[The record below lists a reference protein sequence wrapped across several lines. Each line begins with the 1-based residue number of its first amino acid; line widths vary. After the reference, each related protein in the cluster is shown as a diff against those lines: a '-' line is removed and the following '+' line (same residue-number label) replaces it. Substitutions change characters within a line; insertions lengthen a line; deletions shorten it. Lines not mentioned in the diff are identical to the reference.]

1 MAGPSDRKIP
11 VLGVPER
18 VPLCVRRGL
27 GVVACLVVSGSAALE
42 TDPYT
47 HRERTVA
54 DSLVVLD
61 REVNAALDSIASSW
75 SRGEREWRFVMA
87 VYWRIGGPNF
97 QDKLE
102 RWAMAAPEVERIEFK
117 RGESLI
123 DDFPALTGR
132 FARIFGVGPI
142 INLNGVYIGTDKIGH
157 FLSQGRKFYKR
168 YRRMGDEALAMRRS
182 VTTEAGLFGRWA
194 TGVYSN
200 ADLVAN
206 YEGYLFYRSLFH
218 DDIVAEKPAIFRWQD
233 GKPVRQRRF
242 TWAYHVNAFWDEG
255 LNPNV
260 YRKALLPHVEK
271 RLLRLCDDFAQRPQS
286 YRVPNAPELT
296 LRYRNA
302 GLRFNDALL
311 PARFLAARCP

>member
-1 MAGPSDRKIP
+1 MRERGPRC
-11 VLGVPER
+11 L
-18 VPLCVRRGL
+18 RRGL
-27 GVVACLVVSGSAALE
+27 GVAACVVVSGTAAYE

-61 REVNAALDSIASSW
+61 REVNATLDRLASSW

-97 QDKLE
+97 EDKLE
-102 RWAMAAPEVERIEFK
+102 RWAMESPEIERIEFK

-123 DDFPALTGR
+123 DDFPALIAR
-132 FARIFGVGPI
+132 VARIFNVGPI

-157 FLSQGRKFYKR
+157 FLSQGRKFYQR
-168 YRRMGDEALAMRRS
+168 YRRLGDEALAMRRS
-182 VTTEAGLFGRWA
+182 VRTETGLFGRLT

-206 YEGYLFYRSLFH
+206 YEGYLFYRGLFH
-218 DDIVAEKPAIFRWQD
+218 DDIVAGKPAVFHWQD
-233 GKPVRQRRF
+233 GKPVRQRWF
-242 TWAYHVNAFWDEG
+242 TWGDHVNAFWDEG

-260 YRKALLPHVEK
+260 YHKALLPHVEK
-271 RLLRLCDDFAQRPQS
+271 RLLRLCDDFARRPQS
-286 YRVPNAPELT
+286 YRVPNAAELT
-296 LRYRNA
+296 LRYRYA
-302 GLRFNDALL
+302 GMRLNDALL
-311 PARFLAARCP
+311 PARFLSARCP

>member
-1 MAGPSDRKIP
+1 MLARGPR
-11 VLGVPER
+11 
-18 VPLCVRRGL
+18 CWCRGL
-27 GVVACLVVSGSAALE
+27 GVAACVVVSGTAAYE

-61 REVNAALDSIASSW
+61 REVNATLDRIASSW

-97 QDKLE
+97 EDKLE
-102 RWAMAAPEVERIEFK
+102 RWAMEAPEIERIEFK

-123 DDFPALTGR
+123 DDFPALIAR
-132 FARIFGVGPI
+132 VARIFNVGPI

-157 FLSQGRKFYKR
+157 FLSQGRKFYQR
-168 YRRMGDEALAMRRS
+168 YRRLGDETLAMRRS
-182 VTTEAGLFGRWA
+182 VTTEAGVFGRWT

-206 YEGYLFYRSLFH
+206 YEGYLFYRGLFH
-218 DDIVAEKPAIFRWQD
+218 DDIVAGKPAVFRWQD

-242 TWAYHVNAFWDEG
+242 TWADHVNAFWDEG

-260 YRKALLPHVEK
+260 YHKALLPHVEK
-271 RLLRLCDDFAQRPQS
+271 RLLRLCDDYARRPQS
-286 YRVPNAPELT
+286 YRVPNAAELVS
-296 LRYRNA
+296 RYRNA
-302 GLRFNDALL
+302 GMRLNDALL
-311 PARFLAARCP
+311 PARFFSARCP

>member
-1 MAGPSDRKIP
+1 MPARGPR
-11 VLGVPER
+11 
-18 VPLCVRRGL
+18 CFRRGL
-27 GVVACLVVSGSAALE
+27 GVAACVVVSGTAAYE

-61 REVNAALDSIASSW
+61 REVNATLDRLASSW

-97 QDKLE
+97 EDKLE
-102 RWAMAAPEVERIEFK
+102 RWAMESPEIERIEFK

-123 DDFPALTGR
+123 ADFPALIAR
-132 FARIFGVGPI
+132 VARIFNVGPI

-168 YRRMGDEALAMRRS
+168 YRRLGDEALAMRRS
-182 VTTEAGLFGRWA
+182 VRTETGVFGRWT

-206 YEGYLFYRSLFH
+206 YEGYLFYRGLFH
-218 DDIVAEKPAIFRWQD
+218 DDIVAGKPAVFRWQD

-242 TWAYHVNAFWDEG
+242 TWGDHVNAFWDEA

-260 YRKALLPHVEK
+260 YHRALLPHVEK
-271 RLLRLCDDFAQRPQS
+271 RLLSLCDDFARRPQS
-286 YRVPNAPELT
+286 YRVPNAAELT
-296 LRYRNA
+296 LRYRYA
-302 GLRFNDALL
+302 GMRLNDALL
-311 PARFLAARCP
+311 PAGFLSARCP

>member
-1 MAGPSDRKIP
+1 MLARGPR
-11 VLGVPER
+11 
-18 VPLCVRRGL
+18 CWRRGL
-27 GVVACLVVSGSAALE
+27 GVAACVVVSGTAAYE

-61 REVNAALDSIASSW
+61 REMNATLDRIAFSW

-87 VYWRIGGPNF
+87 VYWRIGGPNIE
-97 QDKLE
+97 DKLE
-102 RWAMAAPEVERIEFK
+102 RWAMEAPEIERLEFK

-123 DDFPALTGR
+123 DDFPVLIAR
-132 FARIFGVGPI
+132 IARIFNVGPI

-157 FLSQGRKFYKR
+157 FLSQGRKFYQR
-168 YRRMGDEALAMRRS
+168 YRRLGDEALAMRRS
-182 VTTEAGLFGRWA
+182 VTTEAGVFGRWT

-206 YEGYLFYRSLFH
+206 YEGYLFYRGLFH
-218 DDIVAEKPAIFRWQD
+218 DDIVAGKPAVFRWQD

-242 TWAYHVNAFWDEG
+242 TWADHVNAFWDEG

-260 YRKALLPHVEK
+260 YHKALLPHVEK
-271 RLLRLCDDFAQRPQS
+271 RLLRLCDDYARRPQS
-286 YRVPNAPELT
+286 YRVPNAAELT
-296 LRYRNA
+296 LRYRYA
-302 GLRFNDALL
+302 GMRLNDALL
-311 PARFLAARCP
+311 PARFLTARCP

>member
-1 MAGPSDRKIP
+1 MPARGPRC
-11 VLGVPER
+11 L
-18 VPLCVRRGL
+18 RRGL
-27 GVVACLVVSGSAALE
+27 GVAACVVVSGTAAYE

-61 REVNAALDSIASSW
+61 REVNATLDRLASSW
-75 SRGEREWRFVMA
+75 SRGEREWRFVMT

-97 QDKLE
+97 EDKLE
-102 RWAMAAPEVERIEFK
+102 RWAMESPEIERIEFK

-123 DDFPALTGR
+123 DDFPALIAR
-132 FARIFGVGPI
+132 VARIFNVGPI

-157 FLSQGRKFYKR
+157 FLSQGRKFYQR
-168 YRRMGDEALAMRRS
+168 YRRLGDEALAMRRS
-182 VTTEAGLFGRWA
+182 VRTETGLFGRWT

-206 YEGYLFYRSLFH
+206 YEGYLFYRGLFH
-218 DDIVAEKPAIFRWQD
+218 DDIVAGKPAVFRWQD

-242 TWAYHVNAFWDEG
+242 TWADHVNEFWDEG

-260 YRKALLPHVEK
+260 YHKALLPHVEK
-271 RLLRLCDDFAQRPQS
+271 RLLRLCDDYARRPQS
-286 YRVPNAPELT
+286 YRIPNAAELVS
-296 LRYRNA
+296 RYRNA
-302 GLRFNDALL
+302 GMRLNDALL
-311 PARFLAARCP
+311 PARFFSARCP

>member
-1 MAGPSDRKIP
+1 MPARGPR
-11 VLGVPER
+11 
-18 VPLCVRRGL
+18 CWRRGL
-27 GVVACLVVSGSAALE
+27 GVAACVVVSGTAAYE

-61 REVNAALDSIASSW
+61 REVNATLDRIASSW

-87 VYWRIGGPNF
+87 VYWRIGGPHF
-97 QDKLE
+97 EDKLE
-102 RWAMAAPEVERIEFK
+102 RWAMEAPEIERIEFK

-123 DDFPALTGR
+123 DDFPALIAR
-132 FARIFGVGPI
+132 VARIFNVGPI

-168 YRRMGDEALAMRRS
+168 YRRLGEEALAMRRS
-182 VTTEAGLFGRWA
+182 VRTE
-194 TGVYSN
+194 TGVFGSWTTGIYSN

-206 YEGYLFYRSLFH
+206 YEGYLFYRGLFH
-218 DDIVAEKPAIFRWQD
+218 DDIVAGKPAVFRWQD

-242 TWAYHVNAFWDEG
+242 TWADHVNAFWDEG

-260 YRKALLPHVEK
+260 YHKALLPHVEK
-271 RLLRLCDDFAQRPQS
+271 RLLSLCDDFARRPQS
-286 YRVPNAPELT
+286 YRVPNAAELT
-296 LRYRNA
+296 LRYRYA
-302 GLRFNDALL
+302 GMRLNDALL
-311 PARFLAARCP
+311 PARFLSARCP